1 MTTPTALP
9 GAQALSEWSSRVGG
23 FIEGC
28 GEASALVAAHIVNG
42 QPLSTSELTATI
54 QSAVARGA
62 TVDRGGAQTAPQ
74 VQSDLARLGVQSS
87 VTYGASG
94 LGSRLDSALARGE
107 PVIIGESNGSA
118 LNGETAGLRGH
129 FVTVV
134 GGSSGGGYRVAD
146 PNTAV
151 AQSGGLISDSLA
163 QLLRAAPFA
172 TITPTTAPRA
182 PAATGAPLSL
192 SASNP
197 LDPTTWVT
205 GAETALTGATQRIG
219 LVFFGGLVVLVGVL
233 VLFFAADR
241 EQDSSQDS
249 SGQTAQVADA
259 IGEVAAA

>member
-1 MTTPTALP
+1 MATQTALP
-9 GAQALSEWSSRVGG
+9 GAQALSEWASRVGG

-54 QSAVARGA
+54 QNAVARGA

-74 VQSDLARLGVQSS
+74 VQSDLARLGVASS

-107 PVIIGESNGSA
+107 PVIIGESNGAA
-118 LNGETAGLRGH
+118 LSGETAGLRGH
-129 FVTVV
+129 FITVV
-134 GGSSGGGYRVAD
+134 GGSSASGYRVAD

-151 AQSGGLISDSLA
+151 AQSGGLISDSLE

-172 TITPTTAPRA
+172 TITPTTAPTHA
-182 PAATGAPLSL
+182 AATATGTPLSL
-192 SASNP
+192 SGNP
-197 LDPTTWVT
+197 LDPATWVS

-219 LVFFGGLVVLVGVL
+219 LVFFGGLLVLVGVM

-241 EQDSSQDS
+241 EQDS